1 MGTRMMSLLS
11 SRNRVVAARYASSLP
26 WSTSSYSYLC
36 NKVLI
41 HRSTVVHT
49 WANVMLYIN
58 PGGWQLTCVI
68 IPRSTYEAFRVL
80 KCHKSSL
87 SRIIDRTSI
96 GISVFHL
103 ETNFVVS
110 VVYIIHAEG
119 LHLIQRQ
126 AKPARLEQ

>member
-1 MGTRMMSLLS
+1 MDQLYLS
-11 SRNRVVAARYASSLP
+11 VTFAELDWP
-26 WSTSSYSYLC
+26 
-36 NKVLI
+36 
-41 HRSTVVHT
+41 
-49 WANVMLYIN
+49 N

-80 KCHKSSL
+80 KCHKSSR

-110 VVYIIHAEG
+110 VVYIICQEEDKVTTQEVIFLLPKSVAMKQFVPRQ
-119 LHLIQRQ
+119 LIYGSD
-126 AKPARLEQ
+126 

>member
-1 MGTRMMSLLS
+1 MLIP
-11 SRNRVVAARYASSLP
+11 RVED
-26 WSTSSYSYLC
+26 
-36 NKVLI
+36 
-41 HRSTVVHT
+41 
-49 WANVMLYIN
+49 N
-58 PGGWQLTCVI
+58 PGASPLTCVI

-80 KCHKSSL
+80 KSHKSSR

-110 VVYIIHAEG
+110 VAYIIHAVG

-126 AKPARLEQ
+126 AKPARLVQ